1 MKLSRT
7 IVATFAALLAAVTL
21 NASAAY
27 PEKALRLV
35 VPYPPGGAGDLMGR
49 GLAEKLAEQLGQSV
63 VPDNKPGAGGII
75 ATQSV
80 AGAAADG
87 YTLLFGSVAT
97 HAINLSMYA
106 KLPYDPV
113 KDFIPISIT
122 HAIPRVLVVHPSIP
136 AKSVAELIALAKAN
150 PGKYTYSTSGIGST
164 SHLAG
169 VLFASMAGIELTAVP
184 YKGSAP
190 AVTDL
195 LSGRISLTFDSVA
208 VYGPHI
214 QSGKLRALGV
224 TSMKRIGAMPN
235 VPTIAASGLP
245 GYDVSNW
252 AGVFVPANTPKA
264 VVDRLSV
271 AVIKAMAD
279 VEMNKKLVAAGIEP
293 LSSTPE
299 EFAAI
304 IKADIPKWA
313 KVVKDSGAKAE

>member
-7 IVATFAALLAAVTL
+7 IVATFAALLAVVTL

-49 GLAEKLAEQLGQSV
+49 GLAEKLAEQLGQNV

-75 ATQSV
+75 ATQNV

-113 KDFIPISIT
+113 KDFIPVGIT

-136 AKSVAELIALAKAN
+136 ANSVAELIALAKAN

-169 VLFASMAGIELTAVP
+169 VLFASMAGIQLTAVP